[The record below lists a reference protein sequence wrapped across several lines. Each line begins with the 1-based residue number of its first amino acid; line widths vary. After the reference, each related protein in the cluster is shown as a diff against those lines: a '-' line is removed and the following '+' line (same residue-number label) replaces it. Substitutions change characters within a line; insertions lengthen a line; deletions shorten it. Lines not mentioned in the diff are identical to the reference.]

1 MLTAKATMTV
11 DQPVGK
17 INVSM
22 LNAWTENIVVTNKS
36 VADSKKVTNVLMSN
50 VLPTWIVKLTS
61 ALPTDVSATFVL
73 IKPAVRMNT
82 AGKKKM
88 PTVTSTPIW
97 MLNSFVKKMNVNQ
110 SNVLIT
116 ITA

>member
-50 VLPTWIVKLTS
+50 VLPTWIAKPISVL
-61 ALPTDVSATFVL
+61 LTDVLVTSVKIKSAVKTN
-73 IKPAVRMNT
+73 I
-82 AGKKKM
+82 AGRKLM
-88 PTVTSTPIW
+88 PLVTSTPIR
-97 MLNSFVKKMNVNQ
+97 MPNSFVIRMNVNQ

-116 ITA
+116 ITV

>member
-11 DQPVGK
+11 DQLVGI

-22 LNAWTENIVVTNKS
+22 LNVWTENIVVTNKS
-36 VADSKKVTNVLMSN
+36 AADSKKETNVLMFN

-61 ALPTDVSATFVL
+61 VLLTDVLVTSVKIKSAVKTN
-73 IKPAVRMNT
+73 I
-82 AGKKKM
+82 AGRKWM
-88 PTVTSTPIW
+88 PPVISTPIR
-97 MLNSFVKKMNVNQ
+97 MPNSFVRRMNVNQ

-116 ITA
+116 IIV